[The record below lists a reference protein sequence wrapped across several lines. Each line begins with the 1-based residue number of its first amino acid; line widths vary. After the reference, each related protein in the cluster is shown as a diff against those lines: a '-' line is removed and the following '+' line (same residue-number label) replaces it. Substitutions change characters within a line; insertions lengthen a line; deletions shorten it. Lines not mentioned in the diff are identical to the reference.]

1 MQKKMDRGLRTLIEQ
16 QNERSENG
24 NNQNKKM
31 NLNLRKEVN
40 NER

>member
-1 MQKKMDRGLRTLIEQ
+1 MQKKMDRRLRTLIEQ

>member
-1 MQKKMDRGLRTLIEQ
+1 MQKKMDRRLRTLVEQ